1 MMQKIQF
8 TFKSEWLSILLIV
21 AVIATAIWAYPLLP
35 SEVPSH
41 WGISE
46 QVDDWTTPLG
56 HVLMFPG
63 MMLALYLLFLLLPHI
78 EPRRQHFLE
87 SWGFY
92 QMIRN
97 FMMVFFAF
105 MYGLTTYAAIT
116 GNAIAVG
123 KIVPVSVGILF
134 IFIGNYLTQVKS
146 NFFMGIRTPWTL
158 DSEANWQKT
167 HRLGAY
173 TFAIGGVLFLLSPF
187 MPTPYNFY
195 VPMVGV
201 AIAGCLP
208 ILMSFIWFKQ
218 DQK

>member
-1 MMQKIQF
+1 MQKIKF
-8 TFKSEWLSILLIV
+8 TFKTEWLSILLILM
-21 AVIATAIWAYPLLP
+21 VIAAAIWVYPLLP
-35 SEVPSH
+35 AKVPSH
-41 WGISE
+41 WGISG
-46 QVDDWTTPLG
+46 QIDGWTTPLG

-63 MMLALYLLFLLLPHI
+63 MMLGMYLLFLLLPHI
-78 EPRRQHFLE
+78 EPRRQHFIE

-116 GNAIAVG
+116 SNPIAID
-123 KIVPVSVGILF
+123 KIIPISVGVLF
-134 IFIGNYLTQVKS
+134 LFIGNYLTQVKS

-158 DSEANWQKT
+158 DNETNWQKT

-173 TFAIGGVLFLLSPF
+173 TFAIGGVLFLLSPL
-187 MPTPYNFY
+187 MPTPLNFY
-195 VPMVGV
+195 IPMIGV
-201 AIAGCLP
+201 SVAGGLP

-218 DQK
+218 GNK

>member
-1 MMQKIQF
+1 
-8 TFKSEWLSILLIV
+8 
-21 AVIATAIWAYPLLP
+21 
-35 SEVPSH
+35 
-41 WGISE
+41 
-46 QVDDWTTPLG
+46 
-56 HVLMFPG
+56 
-63 MMLALYLLFLLLPHI
+63 
-78 EPRRQHFLE
+78 
-87 SWGFY
+87 
-92 QMIRN
+92 MIRN